1 MAAGT
6 VSEERAAVIVKG
18 VDALPAEHR
27 LKAETHQVCLA
38 RQLDPGSVH
47 AGRREPGGPG
57 AANYHGLLV

>member
-38 RQLDPGSVH
+38 RRLDP
-47 AGRREPGGPG
+47 RIG
-57 AANYHGLLV
+57 ARGTA